1 VEQATVLAKMRSF
14 FEAND
19 CPPEVLDH
27 LAETKA
33 TDVLRESIEALE
45 FLMYLEGELGE
56 TINANAI
63 GPALANM
70 TFGELAA
77 EVCRQLDK

>member
-1 VEQATVLAKMRSF
+1 
-14 FEAND
+14 
-19 CPPEVLDH
+19 VLDR

-45 FLMYLEGELGE
+45 FLMYLEGELGG
-56 TINANAI
+56 TMNANSI
-63 GPALANM
+63 GPAMANK

-77 EVCRQLDK
+77 EVCRQMDK